1 MCLSGL
7 MGRERIH
14 NPVGGRASAR
24 RDRGGGWSTKENGR
38 KTWVWRRRTGGI
50 NRPFESIRQ
59 ILFLRRLSMLSLT
72 RKYCAVSFRA
82 RAETILLHAT
92 PRRERVPLIS
102 FERCSQPRNGRLWS
116 ITRYSAEEMIQW
128 KDSRIF
134 FFFFYFEYC
143 FGKWMEIFVLYESM
157 DSISIP
163 KKFKTGK
170 FREEKIATIF

>member
-1 MCLSGL
+1 

-24 RDRGGGWSTKENGR
+24 RDRGGGWSTKENRR

-116 ITRYSAEEMIQW
+116 IARYSAEGMIQW
-128 KDSRIF
+128 VEGFKDFF

-143 FGKWMEIFVLYESM
+143 FGGWNICVFVYIYIYIF
-157 DSISIP
+157 P
-163 KKFKTGK
+163 
-170 FREEKIATIF
+170 RENARNLCCINSWIL

>member
-1 MCLSGL
+1 

-24 RDRGGGWSTKENGR
+24 RDRDGGWSTKENRR

-116 ITRYSAEEMIQW
+116 IARYSAEGMIQW
-128 KDSRIF
+128 VEGFKDF
-134 FFFFYFEYC
+134 FFFFFL
-143 FGKWMEIFVLYESM
+143 FRILFWWMEYLCIYIYIF
-157 DSISIP
+157 P
-163 KKFKTGK
+163 
-170 FREEKIATIF
+170 RENARNLCCINSWIL